1 MSIDIAHYLKTLK
14 LKPGALK
21 RSSALAQLKPKLKD
35 IYQKYYKGKEKSF
48 IELLELIAAHNLL
61 VVEQAITLLK
71 KINPSG
77 ISTEKIRTIVE
88 RNNSTPKNITHF
100 SDTEANSKKIIDIY
114 AELLKEV
121 SV

>member
-1 MSIDIAHYLKTLK
+1 VTLK

-21 RSSALAQLKPKLKD
+21 RSSAFAQLKPKLKD

-48 IELLELIAAHNLL
+48 IKLLELIAAHNLL
-61 VVEQAITLLK
+61 AVEQAIALLK

-88 RNNSTPKNITHF
+88 RNNSIPKNITHL
-100 SDTEANSKKIIDIY
+100 SDTEANSKKIVDIY
-114 AELLKEV
+114 AEILKEV
-121 SV
+121 SRV